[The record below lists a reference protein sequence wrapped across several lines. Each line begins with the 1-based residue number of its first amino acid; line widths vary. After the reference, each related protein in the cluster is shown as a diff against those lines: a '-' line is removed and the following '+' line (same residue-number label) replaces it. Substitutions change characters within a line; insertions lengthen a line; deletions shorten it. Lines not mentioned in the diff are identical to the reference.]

1 MNKQDISLSTL
12 VEEVVCELVTRKP
25 ELKASF
31 EINNNVVVRGSY
43 RRWKNAVQNL
53 IEFIVNAKKNEYP
66 TVIFKK
72 MESENVYMV
81 MDNGKHFHIVPENLI
96 LTISIVT
103 PINVDESFVK
113 RIIIRQGGHF
123 WTAYHDA
130 RFFFSFN

>member
-12 VEEVVCELVTRKP
+12 VEEVVCEMVTRRP

-53 IEFIVNAKKNEYP
+53 IEFIVNAKKSEYP
-66 TVIFKK
+66 TIIFKK

-81 MDNGKHFHIVPENLI
+81 MDNGTHFHIVPEKLI
-96 LTISIVT
+96 LTISIIT
-103 PINVDESFVK
+103 PINEKDSFVK
-113 RIIIRQGGHF
+113 RIIIRQGGDF